1 MIRRLQSMN
10 SKKSWGVHQYWGWV
24 VLLALTHFTSDFYN
38 NFLPPLLP
46 FLVNTMHISLTTGG
60 LLAMVYAIT
69 SCLLQPF
76 FGYWVDRQGSTW
88 PLIATIPASAFFI
101 CLSGEAPSP
110 LFLFLLVAIA
120 GMVSSVFHPLAS
132 ALVARVT
139 DPSHRAFSMS
149 LFISGGNIGF
159 AVAPALLTGYLAN
172 WGLERLWFLFFPALA
187 LAIICLVSRLHLVPL
202 RDHQQFTF
210 EENTTAPSWYRSKPL
225 LLLNISM
232 TLRCWTQ
239 VAFLTFLPLLLP
251 LWGASAALGGTFLT
265 VYLLGGALGS
275 FCGGWASDRWG
286 HARCIQGCLLLALL
300 SLGLFLF
307 SNSLSWSA
315 WVLIFLGGAG
325 LQGSLP
331 SSIVWAQAILPQ
343 NAAMASG
350 MMLGLTF
357 GLGGVGAA
365 ISGAWADLWGI
376 PISLAISLL
385 PVLLASILL
394 HRIPSP
400 KLKSK

>member
-1 MIRRLQSMN
+1 MN

-275 FCGGWASDRWG
+275 FCGGWAGDRWG

>member
-275 FCGGWASDRWG
+275 FCGGWAGDRWG

>member
-1 MIRRLQSMN
+1 MN

-172 WGLERLWFLFFPALA
+172 LGLERLWFLFFPALA

-275 FCGGWASDRWG
+275 FCGGWAGDRWG

-400 KLKSK
+400 KLKSN

>member
-1 MIRRLQSMN
+1 MN
-10 SKKSWGVHQYWGWV
+10 SKTAWGFQQYWGWV
-24 VLLALTHFTSDFYN
+24 LLLALTHFTSDFYN
-38 NFLPPLLP
+38 NFLPPMLP
-46 FLVNTMHISLTTGG
+46 FLVDTMHISLTTGG
-60 LLAMVYAIT
+60 LLAMVYSIT

-76 FGYWVDRQGSTW
+76 FGYWVDRQGATW

-120 GMVSSVFHPLAS
+120 GTVSSVFHPLAS

-159 AVAPALLTGYLAN
+159 AVAPALLTGYLAS
-172 WGLERLWFLFFPALA
+172 WGLESLWFLFFPALA
-187 LAIICLVSRLHLVPL
+187 LAIICLASRLHLVPL
-202 RDHQQFTF
+202 RDQPQFTF
-210 EENTTAPSWYRSKPL
+210 QEDTTAPSWYRSKPL
-225 LLLNISM
+225 LLLNTAM

-275 FCGGWASDRWG
+275 FCGGWAGDRWG

-331 SSIVWAQAILPQ
+331 SSIVWAQTILPQ

-376 PISLAISLL
+376 SLSLAISLL
-385 PVLLASILL
+385 PLLLASVLL
-394 HRIPSP
+394 RRIPSP
-400 KLKSK
+400 KLNRK

>member
-1 MIRRLQSMN
+1 MIRRFQSMN

-275 FCGGWASDRWG
+275 FCGGWAGDRWG

-376 PISLAISLL
+376 SISLAISLL